1 MKLEWMELKIWKI
14 WILEF
19 FFFLNQSKIRLNVSA
34 TLEQLTCKFWKLKKF
49 FWEFLKI
56 PHANFD
62 FNKYKIFKKIIE
74 ISVENLN
81 TTGTL
86 NTIF

>member
-1 MKLEWMELKIWKI
+1 MKWNSNEWNWKFEKI

-49 FWEFLKI
+49 FWEFFKI

-62 FNKYKIFKKIIE
+62 FKKFKKKLKFLLKI
-74 ISVENLN
+74 
-81 TTGTL
+81 
-86 NTIF
+86 

>member
-1 MKLEWMELKIWKI
+1 MKLEWMELKIWKNLNFGI
-14 WILEF
+14 F
-19 FFFLNQSKIRLNVSA
+19 FFKNQSKIRLNVSA
-34 TLEQLTCKFWKLKKF
+34 TLEQLTCKFWKLKNF
-49 FWEFLKI
+49 LGEFLKI

-62 FNKYKIFKKIIE
+62 FKKFKKIIE